1 MDIVHIED
9 NIGVPKYKQIVISI
23 EDAIQK
29 GYLKKGS
36 QLPSINSLR
45 DKHSLSRDTVMTAF
59 NELKMRGI
67 VRSVVGKGYYISSV
81 TIETKQKVFL
91 LFDELNSFKE
101 DLYNSFLNALDETI
115 EVDIF
120 FHHFNTKIFTKL
132 IENNIGAYNTYVIM
146 PANLRDT
153 NLIIERLPEES
164 VYILDQTH
172 TEISKYA
179 SIHQNFSRDIQVGLS
194 EAKSLLSK
202 YSKLVIL
209 FSKAKQPKDMLKGFI
224 SFSESNMFTYEVIET
239 FDHRELTQGEVYII
253 PDDRNLIRLIKLLKE
268 QNLVLGK
275 NIGVISYNDTM
286 LKEIVEGGITSISTD
301 FKAMGKRLAEMITN
315 NERIQIENPA
325 KLILRNSL

>member
-1 MDIVHIED
+1 MDIIYIED
-9 NIGVPKYKQIVISI
+9 KIGIPKYKQIVISI

-29 GYLKKGS
+29 GHLKKGS

-45 DKHSLSRDTVMTAF
+45 DRHSLSRDTVMTAF

-67 VRSVVGKGYYISSV
+67 VHSVVGKGYYISSV
-81 TIETKQKVFL
+81 AIETKQKIFL

-101 DLYNSFLNALDETI
+101 DLYNSFLNALDDTV

-120 FHHFNTKIFTKL
+120 FHHFNIKIFNKL

-153 NLIIERLPEES
+153 DLIISRLPEES

-172 TEISKYA
+172 AEISKYA

-194 EAKSLLSK
+194 EAKPLLSK
-202 YSKLVIL
+202 YTKLVIL
-209 FSKAKQPKDMLKGFI
+209 FSEAKQPKGMLEGFI
-224 SFSESNMFTYEVIET
+224 SFCKANMFTYETIET
-239 FDHRELTQGEVYII
+239 FQNRELTLGEVYII

-268 QNLVLGK
+268 QKLVLGK
-275 NIGVISYNDTM
+275 DIGVISYNDTM
-286 LKEIVEGGITSISTD
+286 LKEIVEGGITCISTD
-301 FKAMGKRLAEMITN
+301 FKTMGKRLAEMITN
-315 NERIQIENPA
+315 NEQIQIENPSNF
-325 KLILRNSL
+325 ILRNSL